1 MVERFHQANPSKFA
15 ASLGSKYG
23 SYLMKIRGINA
34 GQTADRINNDIKAYE
49 LNKLTG
55 KDTYIPT
62 VQAGKNVSKV
72 AFVTDFLQGA
82 VGRTVNTAW
91 FGGSQTSDN
100 RLPTRTTVSE
110 TLAIFEDGVA
120 IHQGDAEAAKK
131 YTLDI
136 IKNSGTPI
144 SLSSKASSGETFERG
159 MIVYG
164 ASNLNIR
171 TPLGDIIQYGEGK
184 EAFAGLIKGLL
195 GDDVEGE
202 TPITKL
208 GDIPDLEISTI
219 TGYDGIFIKTSTSPN
234 PVEITI
240 EQLQMLE
247 QDAEAA
253 KEQQLEDA
261 ENAKIV
267 ERERAEASLSFK
279 EPLV

>member
-1 MVERFHQANPSKFA
+1 M
-15 ASLGSKYG
+15 
-23 SYLMKIRGINA
+23 
-34 GQTADRINNDIKAYE
+34 
-49 LNKLTG
+49 
-55 KDTYIPT
+55 
-62 VQAGKNVSKV
+62 
-72 AFVTDFLQGA
+72 
-82 VGRTVNTAW
+82 
-91 FGGSQTSDN
+91 
-100 RLPTRTTVSE
+100 
-110 TLAIFEDGVA
+110 
-120 IHQGDAEAAKK
+120 
-131 YTLDI
+131 
-136 IKNSGTPI
+136 IKNSGTPV

-171 TPLGDIIQYGEGK
+171 TPLGDIIQYGEDK
-184 EAFAGLIKGLL
+184 EVFAGLIKGLL

-247 QDAEAA
+247 QDAAA
-253 KEQQLEDA
+253 ANERQLEDA

-267 ERERAEASLSFK
+267 ERKKAERIPFRA
-279 EPLV
+279 PRM